1 MHPPHLVVWRN
12 QLASAG
18 GPVGFW
24 QAVHPIG
31 SSCFTQITLIITMKS
46 IEIYEVPQAHRWGY
60 IANLSRLYLRMF
72 ERKFSKKHI
81 NLPEGGLETFIND
94 TKKLSYSTLLPI
106 KKSMNMDMLPTK
118 NQVTTILHPWKWC
131 VFFLK
136 FIWFILPPTPGKQ
149 T

>member
-1 MHPPHLVVWRN
+1 
-12 QLASAG
+12 
-18 GPVGFW
+18 
-24 QAVHPIG
+24 
-31 SSCFTQITLIITMKS
+31 MKS

-106 KKSMNMDMLPTK
+106 KINEHGYATHK
-118 NQVTTILHPWKWC
+118 NQVTTILHP
-131 VFFLK
+131 
-136 FIWFILPPTPGKQ
+136 
-149 T
+149 